1 MGKED
6 AAHSLLDAQIVIV
19 GAGFYGCTIAER
31 IATQLKQKVTI
42 IEARN
47 HIGGNAYSYADSETG
62 IEVHKYGSHLFHT
75 SNEKIWKYVNSFT
88 EFNDYR
94 HSVWITTEGKTHS
107 MPINLSTMSSVFDRS
122 FSPQEAQRFM
132 ESLVTDS
139 DVVNN
144 LEDFAISK
152 IGRTLYELLIK
163 NYTWKQWETDPKL
176 LPASTISRLPIRYN
190 FNSRYFSDKYE
201 GLPIHGYGELF
212 ENLLKSELIEVRLE
226 TDYFSV
232 RNDLNPDALIIYT
245 GAIDRYFDF
254 KLGQLSW
261 RTVDFKFDK
270 LDVPDFQGCAVMNY
284 GDADVP
290 YTRIHEFKH
299 LHPERLDSE
308 KTIIAMEFSRKAEG
322 ADEPYYPINTP
333 ADRELLLSYR
343 ELAKKE
349 TNVHFGGRLGTYQYL
364 DMHMAIGAALN
375 DYENVIQSKLKKGG

>member
-1 MGKED
+1 M
-6 AAHSLLDAQIVIV
+6 IV

-42 IEARN
+42 IEARD
-47 HIGGNAYSYADSETG
+47 HIGGNAYSYPDSETG

-75 SNEKIWKYVNSFT
+75 SNEKIWKYVNSFA

-94 HSVWITTEGKTHS
+94 HSVWITTDGKIHS
-107 MPINLSTMSSVFDRS
+107 MPINLSTMSSVFNRS
-122 FSPQEAQRFM
+122 FSPQDAQSFM

-176 LPASTISRLPIRYN
+176 LPSSTISRLPIRYN
-190 FNSRYFSDKYE
+190 FNTRYFSDKYE

-212 ENLLKSELIEVRLE
+212 QNMLKSELIEVHLE
-226 TDYFSV
+226 TDFFSV

-245 GAIDRYFDF
+245 GAIDRYFNF
-254 KLGQLSW
+254 RLGQLSW
-261 RTVDFKFDK
+261 RTVDFKFEK

-308 KTIIAMEFSRKAEG
+308 RTIIATEFSRKAEG

-375 DYENVIQSKLKKGG
+375 EYENVIQSKLKKVG